1 MSQFQCRLCDC
12 RDSKPFIKKDAKS
25 GDSLSI
31 SLCIGCG
38 LIQQTELPNDE
49 ELRIY
54 YSHNYRRDYKKT
66 YHPKPKYVRRAG
78 LTALHRISFLKRN
91 AVCRDGMR
99 LIDIG
104 AGGGEFVYMSRRAGF
119 DASGLEPNEG
129 YSEFAVKEYGVD
141 IQTAGIDR
149 IEEESADIISLFHV
163 FEHLA
168 HPLDAMEK
176 IAKGLRSDGLLFIEV
191 PNILQKDASPHN
203 IYFKAHL
210 FYYSR
215 FTLMSAASRWFELVH
230 IEDSGNLMALFRK
243 RQTPLP
249 EIIHP
254 SRDDVQ
260 STIKGMD
267 NKGWGQYLFQGGGL
281 MKPFSKLKRAIEES
295 LIGDR
300 PPRQILEDLSDRLS

>member
-1 MSQFQCRLCDC
+1 MALC
-12 RDSKPFIKKDAKS
+12 
-25 GDSLSI
+25 LV
-31 SLCIGCG
+31 CG
-38 LIQQTELPNDE
+38 LVQQSELPSDE

-66 YHPKPKYVRRAG
+66 YHPKLKYVRRAG
-78 LTALHRISFLKRN
+78 ITAVNRISFLK
-91 AVCRDGMR
+91 AHAKFHDGMK

-104 AGGGEFVYMSRRAGF
+104 AGGGEFVYIARRSGL
-119 DASGLEPNEG
+119 DASGIEPNEG
-129 YSEFAVKEYGVD
+129 YSEFAVREYGVD

-176 IAKGLRSDGLLFIEV
+176 IANGLKNEGLLFIEV

-215 FTLMSAASRWFELVH
+215 FTLMSAASRWFEPLF
-230 IEDSGNLMALFRK
+230 IEDSGNLTALLRK
-243 RQTPLP
+243 RSTPLT
-249 EIIHP
+249 EVILP
-254 SRDDVQ
+254 SRENLA
-260 STIKGMD
+260 STVEGLK

-281 MKPFSKLKRAIEES
+281 IKPLSKLKRAIEES
-295 LIGDR
+295 AIGNKS
-300 PPRQILEDLSDRLS
+300 PRQILDELSERVA